1 MSISIGVLLV
11 DDERD
16 FVEMLGL
23 RLEEE
28 GHRVATAFS
37 GEEALQALTQSHD
50 ITDVVLLDLK
60 MPGLDGV
67 ETLKAIK
74 ERWPLLEVILLT
86 GHGTIDSAV
95 AGLKSGAFDYL
106 LKPADF
112 SELLEKLDQARRLKW
127 EQEERMRLAEA
138 KLMGRRSGGLL

>member
-1 MSISIGVLLV
+1 
-11 DDERD
+11 
-16 FVEMLGL
+16 MLGL

-37 GEEALQALTQSHD
+37 GEAALGALEESHE
-50 ITDVVLLDLK
+50 ITDVVVLDLK

-112 SELLEKLDQARRLKW
+112 GELLEKLDQARRLKW